1 MAVGAGVGCA
11 KTRARARH
19 GLIAADMNV
28 GGGGGGGGQP
38 INTILATRGSFR
50 FCLGLH
56 FARRILAAD
65 FTHTHVSAEARKR
78 ARVLSDVKR
87 VGWHRAYA
95 FLY

>member
-1 MAVGAGVGCA
+1 M
-11 KTRARARH
+11 
-19 GLIAADMNV
+19 V
-28 GGGGGGGGQP
+28 GGGGGGEQP

-65 FTHTHVSAEARKR
+65 FRHTHTHVSAEVCALT
-78 ARVLSDVKR
+78 RVLSDVKR